1 MRQILMFSLPLM
13 SSEFDY
19 GNRDIAQYMKEE
31 KILKQREAIAEDL
44 FKTEKVFISLVLMLS

>member
-1 MRQILMFSLPLM
+1 MRQILMFSVPLM

-44 FKTEKVFISLVLMLS
+44 FNTEKVFVS